1 MGLADVLLVR
11 RPPRPL
17 EEAEASTD
25 DEAAA
30 ELDDPADT
38 CRPRTPQQEPSQME
52 NKEPSQI
59 SYRMVEDLLAPYF
72 SDSDD
77 SDAGQMAD
85 STRNANES
93 EPSEAGAAV
102 EDNQKAQKRRAAQKP
117 LPPSVAAAVRR
128 AIQRSSSLPGQ
139 LASTQRPRMHSCAAP
154 WNTSAAAP
162 LTRVGCSTGQRW
174 PGETPEVALS
184 SSSPLNAARRSSA
197 VERRPVD
204 AETLALRVDATVAR
218 AKLARPLAPPP
229 GSLADRMASARAR
242 AKRLVAVRKAAA
254 EAAATTVAAAR
265 AAAATAAP
273 KGVLASATMEEEAKS
288 NPVDE
293 TIAEKFDQGIPP
305 EAGGGVTLSEAE
317 EHMSP
322 PEAGGGVTLSE
333 AEEHMSP
340 PEAEGAL
347 CLSEAEGEELKD
359 DSSTRPSRVAVRVV
373 VPAASSSA
381 SFRHRSAR
389 QRAEAVLDTAAVEAA
404 VSRPPSRRSKQKL
417 KSSQSTQQRRA
428 SSNSVAG
435 E

>member
-17 EEAEASTD
+17 EEEASTD

-30 ELDDPADT
+30 ELDDSADT
-38 CRPRTPQQEPSQME
+38 CRPTTPQQEPSQME

-77 SDAGQMAD
+77 SDAGQTAD
-85 STRNANES
+85 STRNANDG

-139 LASTQRPRMHSCAAP
+139 LASTHRPRMHSCAAP

-174 PGETPEVALS
+174 PVETPEVALS

-218 AKLARPLAPPP
+218 AKLARPLPPPP
-229 GSLADRMASARAR
+229 GSLADRVASAKAR

-254 EAAATTVAAAR
+254 EAAATTMAAAR
-265 AAAATAAP
+265 AATATAAP
-273 KGVLASATMEEEAKS
+273 KEVVASKTMEEEEKG

-305 EAGGGVTLSEAE
+305 EAGGGVA
-317 EHMSP
+317 
-322 PEAGGGVTLSE
+322 LSE

-340 PEAEGAL
+340 PEAEGAV

-381 SFRHRSAR
+381 SFRRRSAR

-404 VSRPPSRRSKQKL
+404 VSRPPSRRSTQKL
-417 KSSQSTQQRRA
+417 KSSQSTQRRRA